1 VKRQLR
7 WFARTGRLAS
17 LIYLIAL
24 ALIPQPS
31 SAGSLSTA
39 VIGMF
44 PKEVGEFTYADLKGA
59 RKFPWFAQL
68 KEQLLPSHFRDFEK
82 FLASAGVDP
91 NTQVDELAWGGIS
104 ATKTSGEEVVGIA
117 LGAFNPAASEDHFK
131 NQKLP
136 MIEYH
141 GYHMYA
147 FGTGSGAGD
156 ILFMYIDANTAA
168 FGSRGALEKLVDVR
182 TGVTESLLANDLI
195 FPLINEANGTGL
207 IWGVLNKDYA
217 HMALTQLLPEASQFA
232 QAAPIVGRI
241 KAMTVSVTAD
251 SGIDAIFQ
259 AVCSTPDDA
268 NLLAAGMQG
277 ALMMRRYQEAQGH
290 PDLAGALDQ
299 VRISPVGDRLKIDLP
314 VSQDQLLSII
324 KTRALATTM

>member
-1 VKRQLR
+1 MNRQTR
-7 WFARTGRLAS
+7 WLAGIGLLAS
-17 LIYLIAL
+17 LIYMTAL
-24 ALIPQPS
+24 ALVPQPS

-59 RKFPWFAQL
+59 RKFPWFSQL

-117 LGAFNPAASEDHFK
+117 LGAFNPTASEDHFK
-131 NQKLP
+131 AQKLP

-168 FGSRGALEKLVDVR
+168 FGSRPALEKLVDVR

-232 QAAPIVGRI
+232 QAAPIMGRI
-241 KAMTVSVTAD
+241 KAMTITVTAD
-251 SGIDAIFQ
+251 SGIDANFQ

-299 VRISPVGDRLKIDLP
+299 VRISPSGDRLKIDLP
-314 VSQDQLLSII
+314 VTQDQLLSII

>member
-1 VKRQLR
+1 MNRQTR
-7 WFARTGRLAS
+7 WFAGIGLLAS
-17 LIYLIAL
+17 LIYMTAL
-24 ALIPQPS
+24 ALAPQPS

-59 RKFPWFAQL
+59 RKFPWFSQL

-117 LGAFNPAASEDHFK
+117 LGTFNPSASEDHFK
-131 NQKLP
+131 AQKLP
-136 MIEYH
+136 MIDYH

-168 FGSRGALEKLVDVR
+168 FGSRPALEKLVDVR
-182 TGVTESLLANDLI
+182 TGVTESLFANDLI

-232 QAAPIVGRI
+232 QAAPIMGRI
-241 KAMTVSVTAD
+241 KAMTITVTAD
-251 SGIDAIFQ
+251 SGIDANFQ

-299 VRISPVGDRLKIDLP
+299 VRISPSGDRLKIDLP
-314 VSQDQLLSII
+314 VTQDQLLSII

>member
-1 VKRQLR
+1 VKRQIR
-7 WFARTGRLAS
+7 WFAGIGLLAS
-17 LIYLIAL
+17 LMYTTAL
-24 ALIPQPS
+24 ALMPQPT

-59 RKFPWFAQL
+59 RKFPWFSQL

-104 ATKTSGEEVVGIA
+104 ATKTSGEEVVGVA
-117 LGAFNPAASEDHFK
+117 LGAFNPSASEDHFK
-131 NQKLP
+131 TQKLP
-136 MIEYH
+136 MIDYH

-168 FGSRGALEKLVDVR
+168 FGSRPALEKLVDVR

-241 KAMTVSVTAD
+241 KAMTITVTAD
-251 SGIDAIFQ
+251 SGIDANFQ
-259 AVCSTPDDA
+259 AVCSSPDDA

-277 ALMMRRYQEAQGH
+277 ALMMRRYQEAQDH

-299 VRISPVGDRLKIDLP
+299 IRLAPSGDRLKIEAP
-314 VSQDQLLSII
+314 VSQDQLLSLI
-324 KTRALATTM
+324 KTRAFATPM

>member
-1 VKRQLR
+1 VKRNVRCIAGIAILATLF
-7 WFARTGRLAS
+7 FAAAVLVPRPA
-17 LIYLIAL
+17 
-24 ALIPQPS
+24 

-44 PKEVGEFTYADLKGA
+44 PKQVGEFTYADLKSA
-59 RKFPWFAQL
+59 RKLPWFSQL

-82 FLASAGVDP
+82 FIAQAGVDP

-117 LGAFNPAASEDHFK
+117 LGAFNPSASEDRFK
-131 NQKLP
+131 AQKLP
-136 MIEYH
+136 MFDYH

-147 FGTGSGAGD
+147 FGSGSGATD
-156 ILFMYIDANTAA
+156 ILFMFIDANTAA
-168 FGSRGALEKLVDVR
+168 FGSRAALESLIDVR
-182 TGVTESLLANDLI
+182 TGVTESVLTNDVI
-195 FPLINEANGTGL
+195 FPLIGEANGGGVV
-207 IWGVLNKDYA
+207 WGVLDKSYA
-217 HMALTQLLPEASQFA
+217 HMALQQLLPEASQFA

-241 KAMTVSVTAD
+241 KAMTITVDAD
-251 SGIDAIFQ
+251 KGIDVHFS

-299 VRISPVGDRLKIDLP
+299 VRIAPSGDRLKIELP
-314 VSQDQLLSII
+314 VTQDQLLSII
-324 KTRALATTM
+324 KSRALATTM

>member
-1 VKRQLR
+1 VKRHIR
-7 WFARTGRLAS
+7 WFAGIGLLAS
-17 LIYLIAL
+17 LIYMTAL
-24 ALIPQPS
+24 ALTPQPS

-59 RKFPWFAQL
+59 RKFPWFGQL

-104 ATKTSGEEVVGIA
+104 ATKTSGEEVVGVA
-117 LGAFNPAASEDHFK
+117 LGAFNPSASEDHFK
-131 NQKLP
+131 SQKLP

-168 FGSRGALEKLVDVR
+168 FGSRPALEKLVDVR
-182 TGVTESLLANDLI
+182 TGVTESLLTNDLI

-241 KAMTVSVTAD
+241 KAMTISVTAD
-251 SGIDAIFQ
+251 SGIDANFQ

-299 VRISPVGDRLKIDLP
+299 VRISPAGDRLKIDLP
-314 VSQDQLLSII
+314 VTQDQLLSII

>member
-1 VKRQLR
+1 VNRQIR
-7 WFARTGRLAS
+7 WFAGTGLLAS
-17 LIYLIAL
+17 LICMTAL
-24 ALIPQPS
+24 ALTPRPS

-59 RKFPWFAQL
+59 RKFPWFTQL

-117 LGAFNPAASEDHFK
+117 LGAFNPSASEDHFK
-131 NQKLP
+131 AQKLP

-141 GYHMYA
+141 GYHLYA

-168 FGSRGALEKLVDVR
+168 FGSRPALEKLVDVR

-217 HMALTQLLPEASQFA
+217 HMALTLAHRAYVLQTGQIILSGDARQLLADPKVKEAYL
-232 QAAPIVGRI
+232 G
-241 KAMTVSVTAD
+241 
-251 SGIDAIFQ
+251 G
-259 AVCSTPDDA
+259 
-268 NLLAAGMQG
+268 
-277 ALMMRRYQEAQGH
+277 
-290 PDLAGALDQ
+290 
-299 VRISPVGDRLKIDLP
+299 
-314 VSQDQLLSII
+314 
-324 KTRALATTM
+324 

>member
-1 VKRQLR
+1 MNRQTR
-7 WFARTGRLAS
+7 WLAGIGLLAS
-17 LIYLIAL
+17 LIYLTAL
-24 ALIPQPS
+24 ALVPQPS

-59 RKFPWFAQL
+59 RKFPWFSQL

-104 ATKTSGEEVVGIA
+104 PTKTSGEEVVGIA
-117 LGAFNPAASEDHFK
+117 LGAFNPTASEDHFK
-131 NQKLP
+131 AQKLP

-168 FGSRGALEKLVDVR
+168 FGSRPALEKLVDVR

-232 QAAPIVGRI
+232 QAVPIVGRI
-241 KAMTVSVTAD
+241 KAMTISVTAD
-251 SGIDAIFQ
+251 SGIDANFQ

-299 VRISPVGDRLKIDLP
+299 VRISPAGDRLKIDLP
-314 VSQDQLLSII
+314 VTQDQLLSII
-324 KTRALATTM
+324 KTRALATSM

>member
-1 VKRQLR
+1 VNQHIRF
-7 WFARTGRLAS
+7 FAGIGILAS
-17 LIYLIAL
+17 LFFVAAL
-24 ALIPQPS
+24 AFAPQTS

-39 VIGMF
+39 VVGMF
-44 PKEVGEFTYADLKGA
+44 PKEVGEFTYADLKSA
-59 RKFPWFAQL
+59 RKFPWFSQL

-104 ATKTSGEEVVGIA
+104 ATKTSGEEVVGVA
-117 LGAFNPAASEDHFK
+117 LGAFNPSSSEDHFK
-131 NQKLP
+131 TQKLP
-136 MIEYH
+136 MFEYH
-141 GYHMYA
+141 GYHLYA
-147 FGTGSGAGD
+147 FGTGTGAGD

-168 FGSRGALEKLVDVR
+168 FGSRPALEKLVDVR
-182 TGVTESLLANDLI
+182 TGVTESLLTNDLI
-195 FPLINEANGTGL
+195 FPLINEANGNGL
-207 IWGVLNKDYA
+207 IWGVLDKSYA
-217 HMALTQLLPEASQFA
+217 HMALMQLLPEASQFA

-241 KAMTVSVTAD
+241 KAMTITVDAD
-251 SGIDAIFQ
+251 KGIDAHFQ

-299 VRISPVGDRLKIDLP
+299 VRIAPAGDRLKIELP
-314 VSQDQLLSII
+314 VTQDQLLSII
-324 KTRALATTM
+324 KSRALATNM

>member
-1 VKRQLR
+1 VKRQIR
-7 WFARTGRLAS
+7 WFSGIGLVAS
-17 LIYLIAL
+17 LIYMAAL
-24 ALIPQPS
+24 ALTPQPS

-39 VIGMF
+39 VVGMF

-59 RKFPWFAQL
+59 RKFPWFSQL

-117 LGAFNPAASEDHFK
+117 LGSFNPSASEDHFK
-131 NQKLP
+131 SQKLP
-136 MIEYH
+136 MIDYH

-168 FGSRGALEKLVDVR
+168 FGSRPALEKLVDVR
-182 TGVTESLLANDLI
+182 TGVTESLLTNDLI

-207 IWGVLNKDYA
+207 IWGVLNKEYA

-241 KAMTVSVTAD
+241 KAMTITVTAD
-251 SGIDAIFQ
+251 SGIDANFQ

-299 VRISPVGDRLKIDLP
+299 VRISPSGDRLKIDLP
-314 VSQDQLLSII
+314 VTQDQLLSII

>member
-1 VKRQLR
+1 VNRQSR
-7 WFARTGRLAS
+7 WVAGIGLLAS
-17 LIYLIAL
+17 LIYMTAL
-24 ALIPQPS
+24 ALVPQPS
-31 SAGSLSTA
+31 YAGSLSTA

-44 PKEVGEFTYADLKGA
+44 PKDVGEFTYADLKGA
-59 RKFPWFAQL
+59 RKFPWFSQL

-131 NQKLP
+131 AQKLP

-168 FGSRGALEKLVDVR
+168 FGSRPALEKLVDVR

-241 KAMTVSVTAD
+241 KAMTITVTAD
-251 SGIDAIFQ
+251 SGIDANFQ

-299 VRISPVGDRLKIDLP
+299 VRISPSGDRLKIDLP
-314 VSQDQLLSII
+314 VTQDQLLSII